1 MTTTDNSTR
10 LETLGRERLNA
21 VYQRDEWAARVA
33 QIDAEILALTEPG
46 DTIDVG
52 GEPAYIV
59 TAGAHRWDE
68 KKAREVLPDTLVQML
83 TVTET
88 KLDRKLAQAKL
99 PPDLYRQACVEGKP
113 QIRAAK

>member
-1 MTTTDNSTR
+1 MTTDNRAR
-10 LETLGRERLNA
+10 LEALGRERLNA

-33 QIDAEILALTEPG
+33 SIDAEILALAEPG

-52 GEPAYIV
+52 GEPAYII
-59 TAGAHRWDE
+59 TFGPHRWDE
-68 KKAREVLPDTLVQML
+68 AKAREVLPETLVQML

-99 PPDLYRQACVEGKP
+99 PPDLYKQACVEGKP

>member
-10 LETLGRERLNA
+10 LEALGRERLNA
-21 VYQRDEWAARVA
+21 VYQRDEWDARVK
-33 QIDAEILALTEPG
+33 QIDAEILALAEPG

-52 GEPAYIV
+52 GEPAYII

>member
-1 MTTTDNSTR
+1 MTDNRAR
-10 LETLGRERLNA
+10 LEALGRERLNA

-33 QIDAEILALTEPG
+33 QIDAEILSLAEPG

-52 GEPAYIV
+52 GEPAYIISH
-59 TAGAHRWDE
+59 GAHRWDE
-68 KKAREVLPDTLVQML
+68 KRAREVLPDALVQML

-99 PPDLYRQACVEGKP
+99 PPDLYKSACTQGAP
-113 QIRAAK
+113 TIRPAK

>member
-1 MTTTDNSTR
+1 MTDNRAR
-10 LETLGRERLNA
+10 LEALGRERLNA

-33 QIDAEILALTEPG
+33 QIDAEILSLAEPG

-52 GEPAYIV
+52 GEPAYIIA
-59 TAGAHRWDE
+59 TGAHRWDE
-68 KKAREVLPDTLVQML
+68 KRAREVLPDALVQML

-99 PPDLYRQACVEGKP
+99 PPDLFRSCTIAGKP
-113 QIRAAK
+113 SIRPAK

>member
-10 LETLGRERLNA
+10 LEALGRERLNA
-21 VYQRDEWAARVA
+21 VYQRDEWDARVK
-33 QIDAEILALTEPG
+33 QIDAEILALAEPG

-68 KKAREVLPDTLVQML
+68 KKAREVLPETLVQML

>member
-1 MTTTDNSTR
+1 MTDNRAR
-10 LETLGRERLNA
+10 LEALARERLNA
-21 VYQRDEWAARVA
+21 VYQRDEWDAKVK
-33 QIDAEILALTEPG
+33 QIDAEILSLAEPG

-52 GEPAYIV
+52 GEPAYIIA
-59 TAGAHRWDE
+59 TGAHRWDE
-68 KKAREVLPDTLVQML
+68 KRAREVLPDALVQML

-113 QIRAAK
+113 TIRAAK